1 MKIRDLILFLNYAI
15 LTAGLLISADFAFAD
30 DSPAFSPDSTI
41 IVGSEIGYPPYCI
54 LDKNGEADGF
64 SVELFKEAARHV
76 NLDVKFVTGTWDSVK
91 NLLRAGEIDALPLVG
106 RTPERETYFDF
117 TFPYLTLHGAIV
129 VRKDNDDIFSLEDL
143 SGKEV
148 AVMKGDNAEE
158 FIRRSEIDCDL
169 ITTPTFTRAMYQLEN
184 GKYDA
189 VVMQKLLAL
198 QLIKKGGYENL
209 KTVGPPLKEFPQ
221 HFTFAV
227 KDGNK
232 NLLSLL
238 NEGLSMV
245 MTDGTFYRL
254 RSKWFAPAFHKTVK
268 DRRIIVAGDHRYP
281 PYDYLD
287 DNSQPAGFNTALTHA
302 IAREMGVDIK
312 IDLMPWNEAR
322 QKLKEGKVDVIQGMY
337 YSVERDSEFDL
348 SPGFMKVSH
357 VIVARKKE
365 RKLQTLKD
373 LTGKKIVIQEGD
385 IMHDLLRKNSLD
397 SNLITVESQ
406 DMAVKYVSEGKAD
419 AALVAQV
426 QAVYWMKQMN
436 IKNLRIT
443 KDPVMTNDYCYSVK
457 QGDQELLSIFSEG
470 VSILKAKGDFYDIYN
485 EHLGEYGERQYH
497 RKEVIRYVIIVGLP
511 LLIIAL
517 IIIFW
522 NRILRSQVNKKTEN
536 LRIEIEERKKVEEKL
551 SLSNEQIAQQNE
563 ELQTLNEELTSSNE
577 ELGLSI
583 HKARES
589 EEMFR
594 NLAESTPTAIMLFQ
608 DENWIYANSAAQAMT
623 GLSEKELVRQK
634 FWDIVHPDYK
644 KIIKTKGLE
653 RQEHEMDPMRY
664 EICIIHKSG
673 REVWVDL
680 SAASITYKGQPAGI
694 ISAIDTTKR
703 RQAENDLKESLI
715 EVERITASVPNI
727 IWKAEI
733 DSEGNFRNTYISEVV
748 DEYLSLPSGTINSD
762 WNNFFRYVKPEYIP
776 ELQKKLMYGYLNHG
790 ATMGVEFEVVKANG
804 EHAWFLAMGRV
815 YAEEKSLIYGYTVDI
830 TKRKK
835 AEKELKQLN
844 KNLKHAK
851 RKAEESDK
859 LKLAFLL
866 NISHEIRTPM
876 NAIKGFSDILVSE
889 IEEVE
894 HQRYVNIIRSNADQ
908 LLNVIDDVLLI
919 SRLQSEKMPLNE
931 REFLLDDFMNDVID
945 SHRSLLH
952 EKVRIKKSISTEVRK
967 IRAVA
972 DGDKLRRILSE
983 LIVNASKYTEEGT
996 IEIGVVKTQE
1006 NELQFYI
1013 ADTGSGIEE
1022 KEKKHIFER
1031 FYRSESAQKKAIRG
1045 TGLGL
1050 SIVKY
1055 LTEFLNGKLTFDSQ
1069 AAKGSVFR
1077 ITVPVKYA
1085 DNSLQTKKGTIN
1097 LKKGLENTTVL
1108 VVEDEPDN
1116 YLLIEA
1122 LLGDYVKSMV
1132 HAPDGKSALNL
1143 IKNTKFDVVLLDMK
1157 LPDISGLNVLDL
1169 GKNLQPDLP
1178 FVALTANAMPEDRA
1192 KALNAGCEAYIT
1204 KPIDREKL
1212 FEILKKVAKGR

>member
-1 MKIRDLILFLNYAI
+1 MILEIRGLIQFLKNAI
-15 LTAGLLISADFAFAD
+15 LTAGLLVSANDAFAEETPVF
-30 DSPAFSPDSTI
+30 PADSTI
-41 IVGSEIGYPPYCI
+41 VVGSEIAYPPYCI
-54 LDKNGEADGF
+54 LDKNGDADGF

-106 RTPERETYFDF
+106 RTPERENYFDF

-158 FIRRSEIDCDL
+158 FMRRSDIDCDL
-169 ITTPTFTRAMYQLEN
+169 ITTPTFARAMYQLDN

-198 QLIKKGGYENL
+198 QLIAQNDYKNL
-209 KTVGPPLKEFPQ
+209 KIAGPPLKEFPQ

-227 KDGNK
+227 REGNST
-232 NLLSLL
+232 LLSAL

-254 RSKWFAPAFHKTVK
+254 RSKWFAPAFHKTIK
-268 DRRIIVAGDHRYP
+268 ERRIIVAGDHRYP

-287 DNSQPAGFNTALTHA
+287 ENSQPAGFNTALTHA
-302 IAREMGVDIK
+302 IAREMGLNIK
-312 IDLMPWNEAR
+312 VELMPWNEAR

-337 YSVERDSEFDL
+337 YSVERDNEFDL
-348 SPGFMKVSH
+348 SPGYMQVRH
-357 VIVARKKE
+357 VIVSRKKE

-373 LTGKKIVIQEGD
+373 LKGKKIVVQKGD
-385 IMHDLLRKNSLD
+385 IMHDLALQNALD

-406 DMAVKYVSEGKAD
+406 DMAIKYVSEGKAD

-426 QAVYWMKQMN
+426 QAVYWMKQMD
-436 IKNLRIT
+436 IKNLRVA
-443 KDPVMTNDYCYSVK
+443 KNPVMTNDYCYSVK

-485 EHLGEYGERQYH
+485 EYLGEYGERQYH

-522 NRILRSQVNKKTEN
+522 NRILRSQVNKKTES
-536 LRIEIEERKKVEEKL
+536 LRKEIEERKTVENKL
-551 SLSNEQIAQQNE
+551 SLSYEQIAQQNE

-577 ELGLSI
+577 ELGHSI
-583 HKARES
+583 LKARES
-589 EEMFR
+589 EEKFR

-608 DENWIYANSAAQAMT
+608 DENWVYANSAAQEMT
-623 GLSEKELVRQK
+623 GLSEEELVRQK
-634 FWDIVHPDYK
+634 FWDIVHPDFK
-644 KIIKTKGLE
+644 EIIKAKGLE
-653 RQEHEMDPMRY
+653 RQEHEMGPGRY
-664 EICIIHKSG
+664 EICVIHKSG

-694 ISAIDTTKR
+694 ISASDISKR
-703 RQAENDLKESLI
+703 RQAE
-715 EVERITASVPNI
+715 
-727 IWKAEI
+727 
-733 DSEGNFRNTYISEVV
+733 V
-748 DEYLSLPSGTINSD
+748 D
-762 WNNFFRYVKPEYIP
+762 
-776 ELQKKLMYGYLNHG
+776 
-790 ATMGVEFEVVKANG
+790 
-804 EHAWFLAMGRV
+804 
-815 YAEEKSLIYGYTVDI
+815 
-830 TKRKK
+830 
-835 AEKELKQLN
+835 LKQLN
-844 KNLKHAK
+844 KNLKKAK
-851 RKAEESDK
+851 RKAEESDR
-859 LKLAFLL
+859 LKSAFLL

-889 IEEVE
+889 LEEEE
-894 HQRYVNIIRSNADQ
+894 HQRYLNIIRSNANQ

-919 SRLQSEKMPLNE
+919 SRLQSEKMPLDE
-931 REFLLDDFMNDVID
+931 KEFLLDDFMNDLID
-945 SHRSLLH
+945 SHRSLLRDNI
-952 EKVRIKKSISTEVRK
+952 RIKKSISFDVRK
-967 IRAVA
+967 LRAVA

-983 LIVNASKYTEEGT
+983 LIVNASKYTEKGT
-996 IEIGVVKTQE
+996 IEIGVNKTQE
-1006 NELQFYI
+1006 NELQFYV

-1069 AAKGSVFR
+1069 KAKGSVFR
-1077 ITVPVKYA
+1077 ITVPVKFV
-1085 DNSLQTKKGTIN
+1085 DNIPLTRKNNEN
-1097 LKKGLENTTVL
+1097 LKKGLESTAVL

-1122 LLGDYVKSMV
+1122 LLSKHVKSMS
-1132 HAPDGKSALNL
+1132 HAPNGKSALNL
-1143 IKNTKFDVVLLDMK
+1143 MKSTKFDVVLLDLK
-1157 LPDISGLNVLDL
+1157 LPDISGLNVMDL
-1169 GKNLQPDLP
+1169 GKNIQPALP
-1178 FVALTANAMPEDRA
+1178 FIALTANAMPEDRA
-1192 KALNAGCEAYIT
+1192 KALKAGCEAYIT

-1212 FEILKKVAKGR
+1212 FEILKKVSKSG